1 MHKLSHLVSLV
12 SLLPVFP
19 DPSKMLAGPVALLC
33 LAVALPRM
41 AGGDLTGRML
51 ARYGGEGANQAQ
63 AVTQT
68 QDWDAMDV
76 IRVIFLRYTFL
87 LWGYFCPS
95 TLFLTETSQ
104 EITVID
110 QIS

>member
-1 MHKLSHLVSLV
+1 MHKLSHPVSLV

-19 DPSKMLAGPVALLC
+19 DASKMLAGPVALLC

-51 ARYGGEGANQAQ
+51 ARYGDGANQAQ
-63 AVTQT
+63 TVTQT

-95 TLFLTETSQ
+95 APLLTETSQ

-110 QIS
+110 